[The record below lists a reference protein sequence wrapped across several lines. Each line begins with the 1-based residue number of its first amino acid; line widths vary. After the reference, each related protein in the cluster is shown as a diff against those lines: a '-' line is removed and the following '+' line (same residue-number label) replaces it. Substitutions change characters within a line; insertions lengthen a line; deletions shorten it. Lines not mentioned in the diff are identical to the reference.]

1 MKPIENKMTKKTRS
15 TSVCS
20 FLQSRLGKTQLLA
33 MLSCSAAM
41 LNSSAQ
47 GFNSSIKVDGTPIG
61 AGVPTANAHTNSPES
76 IVAPGFSLQLVA
88 QGIELLEN
96 PSGVI
101 TRFGFLNDTN
111 STKTE
116 PDENT
121 YLILDHNPGGPT
133 PGYDYGRHFLFQ
145 GHENGGNN
153 AYITRINLDVVNPDH
168 RITLLTPV
176 GTNGLTGF
184 NSIDGSTWNPFT
196 KTLLFSQEAGTSGGL
211 IEMSSDFDPAT
222 GAASG
227 LRTLY
232 GSIGRGGFEGVHV
245 DDLGNVLV
253 IEDVG
258 GLRVNVDPNDPT
270 SPKQAALPNSFIY
283 RFVPY
288 NPSDLTAGKLQA
300 LQVSIDGQPL
310 VFVPTSAANPFGD
323 VFSDNQLKLHTPG
336 TSWPA
341 QWITIHD
348 TAVDGT
354 APFGANAAAK
364 AAGAT
369 PFKRPENMAFQPGSK
384 FQTFFFDPTGDTDA
398 TAGNQPALAARG
410 SWGSIFRVDL
420 AANRQTGII
429 SIVVLG
435 DAAHA
440 SFDNLT
446 FASKDVL
453 LAAEDRG
460 DTLHAQLNTLDSI
473 WAFNVNPP
481 FQTARRLVALGRDR
495 LSAGV
500 EDNEPT
506 GLHYSDGDSTVNGL
520 LGTKEIQP
528 RNGLL
533 FFTQQH
539 GENNL
544 YLILGDN
551 HLGDTD
557 PRVPSADNQPISIN
571 PLDQTAE

>member
-1 MKPIENKMTKKTRS
+1 MHTKTRS
-15 TSVCS
+15 VTAVSIHQRGFKKAS
-20 FLQSRLGKTQLLA
+20 LFATLGL
-33 MLSCSAAM
+33 SAAV
-41 LNSSAQ
+41 LNASAD
-47 GFNSSIKVDGTPIG
+47 NVNDSLKVDGTPLG
-61 AGVPTANAHTNSPES
+61 AGVPNALAHTNSPET
-76 IVAPGFSLQLVA
+76 IAAPGFSLQLVA

-101 TRFGFLNDTN
+101 TRFGFLSDAS

-116 PDENT
+116 PDENL
-121 YLILDHNPGGPT
+121 YLALDHNPGGPT
-133 PGYDYGRHFLFQ
+133 AGYDYGRHFLFQ
-145 GHENGGNN
+145 GHENSGNR

-168 RITLLTPV
+168 RITLLTPI

-184 NSIDGSTWNPFT
+184 SSIDGSTWNPFS
-196 KTLLFSQEAGTSGGL
+196 KTLLFSQEAGVNGGL
-211 IEMSSDFDPAT
+211 IEMGADFDPAT
-222 GAASG
+222 GAGAG

-232 GSIGRGGFEGVHV
+232 GSIGRGGFEGIHP
-245 DDLGNVLV
+245 DDWGNLIIV
-253 IEDVG
+253 EDVG
-258 GLRVNVDPNDPT
+258 GTRVNVDPNDPA
-270 SPKQAALPNSFIY
+270 SPKQAALPNSFVY
-283 RFVPY
+283 RFVPF
-288 NPSDLTAGKLQA
+288 NPADLSQGKLQA
-300 LQVSIDGQPL
+300 LQVSINGQPV
-310 VFVPTSAANPFGD
+310 VFVPTNAANPFGD
-323 VFSDNQLKLHTPG
+323 VFSDNQLKLHTLG
-336 TSWPA
+336 ASWPV
-341 QWITIHD
+341 QWVTVHD

-354 APFGANAAAK
+354 NSFNANAAAK

-369 PFKRPENMAFQPGSK
+369 PFKRPENAAFQPGSK

-398 TAGNQPALAARG
+398 QAGGQPALAARG

-420 AANRQTGII
+420 APDRQIGTI

-453 LAAEDRG
+453 LATEDRG
-460 DTLHAQLNTLDSI
+460 DSLHTQLNTLDSV

-481 FQTARRLVALGRDR
+481 FQSARRLIALGRDR

-506 GLHYSDGDSTVNGL
+506 GLHFSDGDSSIGGL
-520 LGTKEIQP
+520 LGTKEIP
-528 RNGLL
+528 AKDGLL

-544 YLILGDN
+544 YLILAN
-551 HLGDTD
+551 EQAPVSQTQS
-557 PRVPSADNQPISIN
+557 SAS
-571 PLDQTAE
+571 AE